1 VSRRSGAG
9 ASPASS
15 RLAVLGSALA
25 VPVTLIGA
33 LAIITAA
40 ASAANLAVQN
50 RVTTMLIYVVLVV
63 GYYSFAGTSGVLSFG
78 HMSFM
83 SVGAYVMALLVI
95 PAGTK
100 AILLPALPHW
110 LGHTTLA
117 FLPAVIVAAACAA
130 VIAAVVSVPMMR
142 LPSLAISLGMF
153 AFLVI
158 LYDVESNWTS
168 VTRGQAAMLGLPT
181 STTPWVAFGGAAVAI
196 ALVAAYQASAWGL
209 RVRAAREDHLAAS
222 AMGVNVV
229 RARRI
234 SLVVSALVIGMGG
247 ALYAEQ
253 IGVLTPDNF
262 YLDITFLTIAM
273 FVIGGT
279 HSLTGAVAGPVA
291 VSVLNYLLDHLE
303 AGLRIGR
310 LSIPGRPGIAQ
321 LGLAVV
327 MLLILIFRPR
337 GLTGGREA
345 RLPFPRRRQPPE
357 ETQAPRPP
365 EMSNLS

>member
-1 VSRRSGAG
+1 VTPVSRR
-9 ASPASS
+9 
-15 RLAVLGSALA
+15 AVRGPALA
-25 VPVTLIGA
+25 VPVTLIAA
-33 LAIITAA
+33 LAVITAA

-50 RVTTMLIYVVLVV
+50 QVTTMLIYVVLVV

-83 SVGAYVMALLVI
+83 SVGAYVMAQLVI

-100 AILLPALPHW
+100 AVLLPALPR
-110 LGHTTLA
+110 LLSHTTLG
-117 FLPAVIVAAACAA
+117 FLPALLIAAASAA
-130 VIAAVVSVPMMR
+130 VVALVVSVPMMR

-158 LYDVESNWTS
+158 LYEIESNWTS
-168 VTRGQAAMLGLPT
+168 VTRGQDAMLGLPT
-181 STTPWVAFGGAAVAI
+181 STTRWVAFAGAAVAI
-196 ALVAAYQASAWGL
+196 ALVAAYQESASGL
-209 RVRAAREDHLAAS
+209 RIRASRDDPLAAS
-222 AMGVNVV
+222 AVGVNVV

-234 SLVVSALVIGMGG
+234 ALVVSAVVIGMGG

-253 IGVLTPDNF
+253 IGVFTPDNF

-291 VSVLNYLLDHLE
+291 VSVLNYLLNNLE
-303 AGLRIGR
+303 AGIHIGR

-345 RLPFPRRRQPPE
+345 RLPLPRRRPAAE
-357 ETQAPRPP
+357 APAERPP